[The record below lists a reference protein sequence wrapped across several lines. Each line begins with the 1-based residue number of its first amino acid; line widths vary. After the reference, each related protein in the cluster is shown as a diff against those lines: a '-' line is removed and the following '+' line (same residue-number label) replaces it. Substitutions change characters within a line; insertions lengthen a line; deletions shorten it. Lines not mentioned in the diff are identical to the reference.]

1 MKRRTAIL
9 ILCFLSVSFLLFA
22 QESERRTAL
31 VIGNSDYRSSPLKN
45 PVNDARDLSQALG
58 ELGFAVTTKLNSSH
72 KEMFEAV
79 RDFGKELARGGV
91 GLFFYAGHAV
101 EVGGTNYLIPVD
113 ADIQA
118 EDEVRF
124 ASIDAGLVLSKMES
138 AGNSTNIVILDAC
151 RDNPFKKSFRSSS
164 RGLAVVQAPRGSLVI
179 YATAPGSVAAD
190 GKGRNG
196 IFTGS
201 LLHHIKTPGI
211 EVREMLTRVRREV
224 MAATGGEQ
232 IPWDSSSL
240 TAGFYFTG
248 TGGWAAAASEAE
260 RRQTITV
267 EKAYGSLVV
276 QVETAGAFYLDGM
289 RQARVPR
296 GGTARVTDLET
307 GSHRLEMR
315 YDDGEKE
322 TKRVTVVKDRAV
334 QVAFSYVERP
344 RVPEG
349 FVLVEA
355 GTFRMGST
363 GGDDDEKPVHRVT
376 ISRSFYMSK
385 YEVTVEGFRR
395 FVNDTGYKTTAE
407 RQGGAWNWTGSEVEK
422 ETDANWR
429 NLSFN
434 QGEDNPVVCLSW
446 YDAVEYCNWLS
457 RREGLTPAYRINGE
471 NVTWETSANGYRLP
485 TEAEWEYAAR
495 GGNRSR
501 GYTYSGSDSAG
512 DVGWYGDNSG
522 DKTHPVGQKRP
533 NELGLYDMSGN
544 VWEWCWDRYD
554 GDYYASSPS
563 TDPIG
568 PSSDSFRVFRGGSW
582 LGVPEGL
589 QADNRFGGRPSLGFI
604 VLGFRPVRTAE

>member
-72 KEMFEAV
+72 KEIFEAV

-101 EVGGTNYLIPVD
+101 EVGGTNYLIPLD

-138 AGNSTNIVILDAC
+138 AGNSTNILILDAC

-201 LLHHIKTPGI
+201 LLHHIKVPGI

-240 TAGFYFTG
+240 TAGFYFAG
-248 TGGWAAAASEAE
+248 T
-260 RRQTITV
+260 
-267 EKAYGSLVV
+267 L
-276 QVETAGAFYLDGM
+276 YLDGSEQV
-289 RQARVPR
+289 RIPAE
-296 GGTARVTDLET
+296 GIARVTDLET
-307 GSHRLEMR
+307 SRHRLEMR

-322 TKRVTVVKDRAV
+322 TKRVMVVKDRAV
-334 QVAFSYVERP
+334 QVAFTYIERP
-344 RVPEG
+344 KVPVG
-349 FVLVEA
+349 FVLLEA

-363 GGDDDEKPVHRVT
+363 GGESDEKPVHTVR
-376 ISRSFYMSK
+376 ISRHFYMSK
-385 YEVTVEGFRR
+385 YEVTVGGFRR
-395 FVNDTGYKTTAE
+395 FVNDTGYKTTADRE
-407 RQGGAWNWTGSEVEK
+407 GGVWIWTGSEWENK
-422 ETDANWR
+422 ADANWR
-429 NLSFN
+429 NPYFN
-434 QGEDNPVVCLSW
+434 QGEDNPVVCVSW

-457 RREGLTPAYRINGE
+457 GKEGLTPAYRIKGE
-471 NVTWETSANGYRLP
+471 EVQWNVLANGYRLP

-501 GYTYSGSDSAG
+501 GYTYAG
-512 DVGWYGDNSG
+512 A
-522 DKTHPVGQKRP
+522 TQ
-533 NELGLYDMSGN
+533 
-544 VWEWCWDRYD
+544 
-554 GDYYASSPS
+554 
-563 TDPIG
+563 
-568 PSSDSFRVFRGGSW
+568 RGM
-582 LGVPEGL
+582 
-589 QADNRFGGRPSLGFI
+589 
-604 VLGFRPVRTAE
+604 